1 MDKEKTTAYLNLSW
15 LVGKTRNNYNYDSF
29 KAKGRCRDSRIATL
43 NWAIGQL
50 KKERDRMIF

>member
-1 MDKEKTTAYLNLSW
+1 LSW

-29 KAKGRCRDSRIATL
+29 KAKGRCRDSRIAML